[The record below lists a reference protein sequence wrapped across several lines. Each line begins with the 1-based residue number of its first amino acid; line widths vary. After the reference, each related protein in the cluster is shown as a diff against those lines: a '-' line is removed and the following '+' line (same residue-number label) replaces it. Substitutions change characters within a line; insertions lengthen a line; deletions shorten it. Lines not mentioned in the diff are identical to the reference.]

1 MYRWHLKP
9 WQGTF
14 HMERKKTEKKDR
26 KAQRQALDSPT
37 ARGQVEEEFAE
48 EPEKQQPE
56 FPTGKN

>member
-1 MYRWHLKP
+1 
-9 WQGTF
+9 
-14 HMERKKTEKKDR
+14 MERKKTEKKDR